1 MSVPSQVDHVELA
14 GSPPSASITVAEG
27 VTRWVAHITFERG
40 DALQHAK
47 LAATLPSS
55 LKSVVFVLHPKA
67 LPANHDPDAFFEPSV
82 ATIGLMHALV
92 RAAWPVIN
100 APPATGGR
108 ATIVG
113 LEALGDFFNEDEHRA
128 GVVAFGVSAEAE
140 APHNEGKV
148 VLVKDEEGDEVPA
161 AILVV
166 RAPTLAN
173 WKSGLSGPDAA
184 REAA

>member
-1 MSVPSQVDHVELA
+1 MSVPSQVDHIELV
-14 GSPPSASITVAEG
+14 GSPPSASVTVAEG
-27 VTRWVAHITFERG
+27 VTRWVAHVSFERG
-40 DALQHAK
+40 DGLQHARIN
-47 LAATLPSS
+47 ASLPST
-55 LKSVVFVLHPKA
+55 LKSVVFVLHPHA
-67 LPANHDPDAFFEPSV
+67 LPDNHDPDAFFEPSV

-92 RAAWPVIN
+92 RASWPVIN
-100 APPATGGR
+100 APPAAGGR

-113 LEALGDFFNEDEHRA
+113 LEALGDFFNEDDHRA

-140 APHNEGKV
+140 AEGNDGKV
-148 VLVKDEEGDEVPA
+148 VLVKDEEGDDVPA

-166 RAPTLAN
+166 RAPTLAA